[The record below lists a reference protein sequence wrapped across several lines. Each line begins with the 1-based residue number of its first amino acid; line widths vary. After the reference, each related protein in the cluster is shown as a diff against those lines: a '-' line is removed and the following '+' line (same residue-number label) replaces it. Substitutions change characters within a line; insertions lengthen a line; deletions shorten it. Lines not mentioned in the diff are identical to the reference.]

1 MAKLLLPLAVG
12 TIGIAAVVAFA
23 QTSDRPAA
31 PAAAAVTT
39 TVSGTAST
47 NAALTTPAPRRA
59 ATPAAADSSP
69 VLVELF
75 TSQGCSSCPPAD
87 TVLASLASNPRVV
100 ALSRPVTY
108 WDNLGWKDSLAREEN
123 TRLQRAY
130 AARGISDGGVYT
142 PETVVH
148 GATGTIGSRRAELMN
163 LIAQAS
169 TAPAHRLSAHD
180 RAVATAGSVTT
191 PAELRFV
198 AVGSE
203 RNVRIGGGENGGRV
217 VRYTNVVL
225 AERSVACTVG
235 APCSASLPA
244 ALASQR
250 GADKFAAILQA
261 PNNGRVLAVTWL

>member
-1 MAKLLLPLAVG
+1 MRQFILPIILGSAAIVTVVAYAHSARPAVG
-12 TIGIAAVVAFA
+12 ATAPQATQAASLTAGPSARVAGAA
-23 QTSDRPAA
+23 Q
-31 PAAAAVTT
+31 
-39 TVSGTAST
+39 
-47 NAALTTPAPRRA
+47 
-59 ATPAAADSSP
+59 PAAADQSP

-87 TVLASLASNPRVV
+87 TVLASLSSNPRVV

-123 TRLQRAY
+123 TAQQRAY
-130 AARGISDGGVYT
+130 ARRGISDGSVYT
-142 PETVVH
+142 PETVVQ
-148 GATGTIGSRRAELMN
+148 GQNGTIGSRRAELN
-163 LIAQAS
+163 RLIASAT

-180 RAVATAGSVTT
+180 HAVATAGAVTT

-198 AVGSE
+198 AVGSQ
-203 RNVRIGGGENGGRV
+203 RDVRIGGGENGGRV

-225 AERSVACTVG
+225 DEQTVPCTTG
-235 APCSASLPA
+235 APCSAALPA
-244 ALASQR
+244 SLRSHH